1 MIGAEWKM
9 KRPDIAPY
17 DGHRASDE
25 ISAST
30 MAYILHDCNVEV
42 LNA

>member
-1 MIGAEWKM
+1 MIRAEWKM

-30 MAYILHDCNVEV
+30 MACSPAKINKRGI
-42 LNA
+42 